1 MKKHKFLSTYQVATI
16 VVALMLVLSLS
27 GTASA
32 MTAMTGNIKI
42 TAVKTGQSVGNVSQP
57 VINMWSDI
65 TPALQTV
72 VADDGTV
79 SVMSTKGDKVVEVYE
94 FTQNGQY
101 IRTLSF
107 ARELPLV
114 GAFTRDSNGNYYI
127 FYGKEVDESAFSE
140 KNMALVKYSPEA
152 ERLNTFYL
160 QAQTNDERW
169 AHGYSGVKTPFS
181 AGTCK
186 LEISG
191 NLIAAYFGRR
201 MFVSGDGLNHQ
212 ASYGFVLDLNSFK
225 KLTNQQNRMPSAG
238 HSFNQ
243 FILPVDNGFVTV
255 DHGDNGPRAFMFSN
269 VTANKSYSVSAFT
282 FKKNETYQ
290 NTFAEMGGIVQTN
303 DGYLFAGTYE
313 KNESMADRYNDS
325 RNLFLL
331 TMDKQL
337 NSISEPKW
345 VTNYTDMNAEN
356 AIFPKIAK
364 LDSER
369 FLLMWGNYNRNTGNS
384 NMEVC
389 FTIVDQNGKLL
400 QPVKNIPYVRLNGF
414 DTLRYNPVSGLAY
427 WAVEDSNDGIILYAF
442 NPDTDA
448 ISFESIKTAS
458 DWAQESIV
466 NAIYGQLVP
475 HDLQN
480 SYSKNITRGEFCR
493 LAIAYIEARTG
504 MEVDTYLQQKGLS
517 INPAAFDD
525 TRDQDILAAYALGI
539 VNGVGKNSFNPNGA
553 ITRQESATMLLRL
566 QRALGYDISQ
576 VPTNNFAYGN
586 LISSWASDGV
596 NYCYANGVMM
606 GVDANNFAPN
616 GMYTREQAIITIY
629 RLIKL

>member
-1 MKKHKFLSTYQVATI
+1 MKKRKFLSTYQVVTI
-16 VVALMLVLSLS
+16 VVVLMLVLSLS

-42 TAVKTGQSVGNVSQP
+42 TAVKTGQPVGNVSRP

-79 SVMSTKGDKVVEVYE
+79 SVMNTKGDKVVEVYE

-101 IRTLSF
+101 IRALSF
-107 ARELPLV
+107 AKELPLI
-114 GAFTRDSNGNYYI
+114 GAFTRDSDGNYYF
-127 FYGKEVDESAFSE
+127 FYAKAVDEGAFNE

-152 ERLNTFYL
+152 ERLDAFYL
-160 QAQTNDERW
+160 QAQTNDEKW
-169 AHGYSGVKTPFS
+169 ASGYSGVKTPFG

-191 NLIAAYFGRR
+191 NMIATYFGRR
-201 MFVSGDGLNHQ
+201 MFISGDGLNHQ
-212 ASYGFVLDLNSFK
+212 ASYGFVLDLNTFK

-243 FILPVDNGFVTV
+243 FILPVDDGFITV
-255 DHGDNGPRAFMFSN
+255 DHGDNGPRAFMFSK
-269 VTANKSYSVSAFT
+269 VTAHSSHSVSAFT
-282 FKKNETYQ
+282 FKKNDTYQ
-290 NTFAEMGGIVQTN
+290 NTFAEMGGIVQTSN
-303 DGYLFAGTYE
+303 GYLFVGTYE
-313 KNESMADRYNDS
+313 KNTSTADNYNDS

-337 NSISEPKW
+337 GNISEPKW
-345 VTNYTDMNAEN
+345 VTNYTDMYAEN

-369 FLLMWGNYNRNTGNS
+369 FLLMWGNYNRSTS

-400 QPVKNIPYVRLNGF
+400 QPTKTIPYVRLNGF
-414 DTLRYNPVSGLAY
+414 DPLRYNPVSGLAY
-427 WAVEDSNDGIILYAF
+427 WAVEDGNDGIILYAF

-458 DWAQESIV
+458 GWAQESIA

-480 SYSKNITRGEFCR
+480 SYSENITRGEFCR
-493 LAIAYIEARTG
+493 LAIAYIEARAG

-525 TRDQDILAAYALGI
+525 TRDEDILAAYALGI
-539 VNGVGKNSFNPNGA
+539 VNGVGNNNINPNGA

-576 VPTNNFAYGN
+576 VPTNNFADGN
-586 LISSWASDGV
+586 LISSWAADGV

-606 GVDANNFAPN
+606 GVDAKNFAPN